1 MKLRTVRSAIVF
13 SALLILGSLPGPAMS
28 ALQVVA
34 VQGEVLAGG
43 RQIQPG
49 ASLAA
54 GIELRTGADG
64 QVRFSLAD
72 GSSLT
77 LQAAGQ
83 LVIDQHRE
91 LGKGKG
97 TDTTL
102 RLERGRLEAS
112 IRGPQQGSTRF
123 EVRTPVAVATTRG
136 ALFRVTADPAR
147 RSTTLE
153 TVEGSVLVA
162 DTANAGSVSVTGG
175 SGTRVLAGSPPI
187 RPRTLLTGPHL
198 WTGIQLVEH
207 KRIEIPFSPLA
218 GAIMYRVIVTP
229 GEDLARHLVE
239 EIVAAPRLR
248 IEGLADGDY
257 FVRVRAIDQL
267 ALEGSETIARMR
279 VRVRADPPELVQPPD
294 RGRLDGNAAELA
306 WLPDQDAIGYVA
318 QLAEDNAFR
327 DRQREW
333 TGLREPKLSVAGLRP
348 GIYHWR
354 VASMLKDGS
363 QSRFST
369 ARTFRLD
376 PPLLPPVPPRLEG
389 DRLHFTWTG
398 RPGQIFLLQLAADPR
413 FQLLVEE
420 RHGSQPEVSL
430 TRPMQG
436 TYFARL
442 RATDPDGWVGP
453 FSEAIR
459 IEIAGPAARTP
470 CLVPGERGVCA
481 VYAPLPPSR

>member
-1 MKLRTVRSAIVF
+1 MMLSELRPAIAF
-13 SALLILGSLPGPAMS
+13 SGLLILGSLPGPAMG

-34 VQGEVLAGG
+34 VQGEALAGG
-43 RQIQPG
+43 RQIQTG

-64 QVRFSLAD
+64 HVRFSLAD

-91 LGKGKG
+91 LGKARG

-102 RLERGRLEAS
+102 RLDRGRLEAN

-187 RPRTLLTGPHL
+187 RPRPLLAGPHL
-198 WTGIQLVEH
+198 WTGIQLIEH
-207 KRIEIPFSPLA
+207 QRIDIPFSPLT
-218 GAIMYRVIVTP
+218 GAVMYRVIVTP

-257 FVRVRAIDQL
+257 FARVRAIDQL
-267 ALEGSETIARMR
+267 ALEGSETIARM
-279 VRVRADPPELVQPPD
+279 
-294 RGRLDGNAAELA
+294 
-306 WLPDQDAIGYVA
+306 
-318 QLAEDNAFR
+318 
-327 DRQREW
+327 
-333 TGLREPKLSVAGLRP
+333 
-348 GIYHWR
+348 
-354 VASMLKDGS
+354 
-363 QSRFST
+363 
-369 ARTFRLD
+369 
-376 PPLLPPVPPRLEG
+376 
-389 DRLHFTWTG
+389 
-398 RPGQIFLLQLAADPR
+398 
-413 FQLLVEE
+413 
-420 RHGSQPEVSL
+420 
-430 TRPMQG
+430 
-436 TYFARL
+436 
-442 RATDPDGWVGP
+442 
-453 FSEAIR
+453 
-459 IEIAGPAARTP
+459 
-470 CLVPGERGVCA
+470 
-481 VYAPLPPSR
+481 